1 MFSHLG
7 PIEHARQE
15 YLYEISNEKCEF
27 IHNMGIFNYDNGH
40 TIVDLKIN
48 SSKSVGIDFAGHIEE
63 KTCSGAWYSDN
74 YGTWDNVFVQGIVK
88 ITLLEEY
95 AKVNL
100 HNDKIQLNSGSI
112 CKFSDKHCI
121 DIEA

>member
-1 MFSHLG
+1 MRTYSLLDSGECDFLKEEPQITNTTVELQISEFRTVHVIKCKIEIKRTIFLCGMFSHLG

-63 KTCSGAWYSDN
+63 KTCSGA
-74 YGTWDNVFVQGIVK
+74 
-88 ITLLEEY
+88 
-95 AKVNL
+95 
-100 HNDKIQLNSGSI
+100 
-112 CKFSDKHCI
+112 
-121 DIEA
+121 